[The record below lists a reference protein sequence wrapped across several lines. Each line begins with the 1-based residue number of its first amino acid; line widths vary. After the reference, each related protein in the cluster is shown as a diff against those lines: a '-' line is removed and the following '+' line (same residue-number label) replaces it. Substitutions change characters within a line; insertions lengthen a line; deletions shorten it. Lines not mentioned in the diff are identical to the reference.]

1 MVTEDMKAFATRLKE
16 SAGAVG
22 IYSPREL
29 ARILG
34 IQAQTVNQWYSG
46 KTKPVGKNLEKLLSL
61 LNVKKEWLIH
71 GTTAK
76 VVEGL
81 DDPVVDFTD
90 AVSVLLGMGKLLSG
104 RSQDLSSGDADK
116 FGRIITK
123 SVKNA
128 DQAFQSL
135 LQMYQN
141 KDK

>member
-1 MVTEDMKAFATRLKE
+1 MVPEDMKAFATRLKE

-34 IQAQTVNQWYSG
+34 IQSQTVNQWYSG
-46 KTKPVGKNLEKLLSL
+46 KTKPIGKNLEKLLSL

-71 GTTAK
+71 GTTVK

-81 DDPVVDFTD
+81 DDPVVDFAD
-90 AVSVLLGMGKLLSG
+90 AVAVLLGMGKLLSG
-104 RSQDLSSGDADK
+104 RKQNLASGDAEK
-116 FGRIITK
+116 FGRIITR

-128 DQAFQSL
+128 DEAFQSL
-135 LQMYQN
+135 LLMYQ
-141 KDK
+141 KK

>member
-1 MVTEDMKAFATRLKE
+1 MVPEDMKVFATRLKE

-34 IQAQTVNQWYSG
+34 IQSQTVNQWYSG
-46 KTKPVGKNLEKLLSL
+46 KTKPIGNNLKKLLSL

-71 GTTAK
+71 GTTVK

-81 DDPVVDFTD
+81 DDPVVDFAD
-90 AVSVLLGMGKLLSG
+90 AVAVLLGMGKLLSG
-104 RSQDLSSGDADK
+104 RKQNLASGDAEK
-116 FGRIITK
+116 FGRIITR

-128 DQAFQSL
+128 DEAFQSL
-135 LQMYQN
+135 LLMYQ
-141 KDK
+141 KK

>member
-1 MVTEDMKAFATRLKE
+1 MVPEDMKAFATRLKE

-34 IQAQTVNQWYSG
+34 IQSQTVNQWYSG
-46 KTKPVGKNLEKLLSL
+46 KTKPIGNNLKKLLSL

-71 GTTAK
+71 GTTVK

-81 DDPVVDFTD
+81 DDPVVDFAD
-90 AVSVLLGMGKLLSG
+90 AVAVLLGMGKLLSG
-104 RSQDLSSGDADK
+104 RKQNLASGDAEK
-116 FGRIITK
+116 FGRIITR

-128 DQAFQSL
+128 DEAFQSL
-135 LQMYQN
+135 LLMYQ
-141 KDK
+141 KK

>member
-1 MVTEDMKAFATRLKE
+1 MVPEDMKAFATRLKE

-34 IQAQTVNQWYSG
+34 IQSQTVNQWYSG
-46 KTKPVGKNLEKLLSL
+46 KTKPIGNNLKKLLSL

-71 GTTAK
+71 GTTVK

-81 DDPVVDFTD
+81 DDPIVDFAD
-90 AVSVLLGMGKLLSG
+90 AIAVLLGMGKLLSG
-104 RSQDLSSGDADK
+104 RKQDLASGDAEK
-116 FGRIITK
+116 FGRIITR

-128 DQAFQSL
+128 DEAFQSL
-135 LQMYQN
+135 LLMYQ
-141 KDK
+141 KK

>member
-1 MVTEDMKAFATRLKE
+1 MVPEDMKAFATRLKE

-34 IQAQTVNQWYSG
+34 IQSQTVNQWYSG
-46 KTKPVGKNLEKLLSL
+46 KTKPIGNNLKKLLTL

-71 GTTAK
+71 GTTVK

-81 DDPVVDFTD
+81 DDPVVDFAD
-90 AVSVLLGMGKLLSG
+90 AVAVLLGMGKLLSG
-104 RSQDLSSGDADK
+104 RKQDLASDDAEK
-116 FGRIITK
+116 FGRIITR

-128 DQAFQSL
+128 DEAFQSL
-135 LQMYQN
+135 LLMYQ
-141 KDK
+141 KK

>member
-1 MVTEDMKAFATRLKE
+1 MVTEDTKAFATRLKE

-34 IQAQTVNQWYSG
+34 IQSQTVNQWYNG
-46 KTKPVGKNLEKLLSL
+46 KNKPIGKNLEKLLSL

-71 GTTAK
+71 GTTVK
-76 VVEGL
+76 VAEGL
-81 DDPVVDFTD
+81 DDPVIDFAD
-90 AVSVLLGMGKLLSG
+90 AVAVLLGMGKLLAG
-104 RSQDLSSGDADK
+104 RTQDLSSGDAEK
-116 FGRIITK
+116 FGRIITR

-135 LQMYQN
+135 LQMYQR
-141 KDK
+141 K

>member
-1 MVTEDMKAFATRLKE
+1 MVPEDMKAFATRLKE

-34 IQAQTVNQWYSG
+34 IQSQTVNQWYSG
-46 KTKPVGKNLEKLLSL
+46 KTKPIGKNLEKLLSL
-61 LNVKKEWLIH
+61 LNVKKEWLLR
-71 GTTAK
+71 GTTVK

-81 DDPVVDFTD
+81 DDPVVDFAD
-90 AVSVLLGMGKLLSG
+90 AVAVLLGMGKLLSG
-104 RSQDLSSGDADK
+104 RTQDLSSGDAEI
-116 FGRIITK
+116 FGRIITR

-135 LQMYQN
+135 LQMYQR
-141 KDK
+141 K

>member
-1 MVTEDMKAFATRLKE
+1 MVPEDMKAFATRLKE

-34 IQAQTVNQWYSG
+34 IQSQTVNQWYSG
-46 KTKPVGKNLEKLLSL
+46 KTKPIGNNLKKLLTL

-71 GTTAK
+71 GTTVK

-81 DDPVVDFTD
+81 DDPVVDFAD
-90 AVSVLLGMGKLLSG
+90 AVAVLLGMGKLLSG
-104 RSQDLSSGDADK
+104 RKQDLASGDAEK
-116 FGRIITK
+116 FGRIITR

-128 DQAFQSL
+128 DEAFQSL
-135 LQMYQN
+135 LLMYQ
-141 KDK
+141 KK

>member
-1 MVTEDMKAFATRLKE
+1 MVPEDMKAFATRLKE

-34 IQAQTVNQWYSG
+34 IQSQTVNQWYSG
-46 KTKPVGKNLEKLLSL
+46 KTKPIGNNLKKLLSL

-71 GTTAK
+71 GTTVK

-81 DDPVVDFTD
+81 DDPVVDFAD
-90 AVSVLLGMGKLLSG
+90 AVAVLLGMGKLLSG
-104 RSQDLSSGDADK
+104 RKQDLASGDAEK
-116 FGRIITK
+116 FGRIITR

-128 DQAFQSL
+128 DEAFQSL
-135 LQMYQN
+135 LLMYQ
-141 KDK
+141 KK

>member
-1 MVTEDMKAFATRLKE
+1 MVPEDMKAFATRLKE

-34 IQAQTVNQWYSG
+34 IQSQTVNQWYSG
-46 KTKPVGKNLEKLLSL
+46 KTKPIGKNLEKLLSL

-71 GTTAK
+71 GTTVK

-81 DDPVVDFTD
+81 DDPVVDFAD
-90 AVSVLLGMGKLLSG
+90 AVAVLLGMGKLLSG
-104 RSQDLSSGDADK
+104 RKQNLASGDAEK
-116 FGRIITK
+116 FGRIITR

-135 LQMYQN
+135 LQMYQR
-141 KDK
+141 K

>member
-1 MVTEDMKAFATRLKE
+1 MVPEDMKAFATRLKE

-34 IQAQTVNQWYSG
+34 IQSQTVNQWYSG
-46 KTKPVGKNLEKLLSL
+46 KTKPIGNNLKKLLTL

-81 DDPVVDFTD
+81 DDPVVDFAD
-90 AVSVLLGMGKLLSG
+90 AVAVLLGMGKLLSG
-104 RSQDLSSGDADK
+104 RKQDLASDDAEK
-116 FGRIITK
+116 FGRIITR

-128 DQAFQSL
+128 DEAFQSL
-135 LQMYQN
+135 LLMYQ
-141 KDK
+141 KK

>member
-1 MVTEDMKAFATRLKE
+1 MVPEDTKAFATRLKE

-34 IQAQTVNQWYSG
+34 IQSQTVNQWYSG
-46 KTKPVGKNLEKLLSL
+46 KTKPIGKNLGKLLSL

-71 GTTAK
+71 GTTVK

-81 DDPVVDFTD
+81 DDPVVDFAD
-90 AVSVLLGMGKLLSG
+90 AVAVLLGMGKLLSG
-104 RSQDLSSGDADK
+104 RKQDLASGDAEK
-116 FGRIITK
+116 FGRIITR

-128 DQAFQSL
+128 DEAFQSL
-135 LQMYQN
+135 LLMYQ
-141 KDK
+141 KK

>member
-1 MVTEDMKAFATRLKE
+1 MVPEDMKAFATRLKE

-34 IQAQTVNQWYSG
+34 IQSQTVNQWYSG
-46 KTKPVGKNLEKLLSL
+46 KTKPIGNNLKKLLTL

-81 DDPVVDFTD
+81 DDPVVDFAD
-90 AVSVLLGMGKLLSG
+90 AVAVLLGMGKLLSG
-104 RSQDLSSGDADK
+104 RKQNLASGDAEK
-116 FGRIITK
+116 FGRIITR

-128 DQAFQSL
+128 DEAFQSL
-135 LQMYQN
+135 LLMYQ
-141 KDK
+141 KK

>member
-1 MVTEDMKAFATRLKE
+1 MVPEDMKAFATRMKE

-34 IQAQTVNQWYSG
+34 IQSQTVNQWYSG
-46 KTKPVGKNLEKLLSL
+46 KTKPIGNNLKKLLTL

-71 GTTAK
+71 GTTVK

-81 DDPVVDFTD
+81 DDPVVDFAD
-90 AVSVLLGMGKLLSG
+90 AVAVLLGMGKLLSG
-104 RSQDLSSGDADK
+104 RKQNLASGDAEK
-116 FGRIITK
+116 FGRIITR

-128 DQAFQSL
+128 DEAFQSL
-135 LQMYQN
+135 LLMYQ
-141 KDK
+141 KK

>member
-1 MVTEDMKAFATRLKE
+1 MVPEDMKAFATRLKE

-34 IQAQTVNQWYSG
+34 IQSQTVNQWYGG
-46 KTKPVGKNLEKLLSL
+46 KTKPIGNNLKKLLSL

-71 GTTAK
+71 GTTVK

-81 DDPVVDFTD
+81 DDPVVDFAD
-90 AVSVLLGMGKLLSG
+90 AVAVLLGMGKLLSG
-104 RSQDLSSGDADK
+104 RKQDLASGDAEK
-116 FGRIITK
+116 FGRIITR

-128 DQAFQSL
+128 DEAFQSL
-135 LQMYQN
+135 LLMYQN
-141 KDK
+141 KGK

>member
-1 MVTEDMKAFATRLKE
+1 MVPEDMKAFATRLKE

-34 IQAQTVNQWYSG
+34 IQSQTVNQWYSG
-46 KTKPVGKNLEKLLSL
+46 KTKPIGNNLKKLLTL

-71 GTTAK
+71 GTTVK

-81 DDPVVDFTD
+81 DDPVVDFAD
-90 AVSVLLGMGKLLSG
+90 AVAVLLGMGKLLSG
-104 RSQDLSSGDADK
+104 RKQNLASGDAEK
-116 FGRIITK
+116 FGRIITR

-128 DQAFQSL
+128 DEAFQSL
-135 LQMYQN
+135 LLMYQ
-141 KDK
+141 KK